1 VQIFLEE
8 IHPVQ
13 TGHLLVVAVEVETP
27 VLLLLVVVHIL
38 VLVEHLVDHFMGEV
52 MVLEIPFHQMNSP
65 QLAKLIPAVVA
76 VVVAMVPTP

>member
-1 VQIFLEE
+1 M
-8 IHPVQ
+8 Q
-13 TGHLLVVAVEVETP
+13 TGHLLVEAAVVEML

-38 VLVEHLVDHFMGEV
+38 VLKEHLVDHFMGEV
-52 MVLEIPFHQMNSP
+52 MVLEIPFHQMNLP

>member
-13 TGHLLVVAVEVETP
+13 TGHSLVVAAAVEMLVVP
-27 VLLLLVVVHIL
+27 LLVVVHIM
-38 VLVEHLVDHFMGEV
+38 VLLEYQEDHFMGEV
-52 MVLEIPFHQMNSP
+52 MVVEIPFHQMNLA